1 MLAHQMK
8 ITVPS
13 NIQGKVNKPLHDTI
27 VSQIALD
34 LTKNYGGCTTTASTG
49 YYHSQSQGLILETVT
64 VIACAYHDYQY
75 DDMQASIKAYVALI
89 KEQMKQESIIV
100 QHENIAT
107 SFYV

>member
-13 NIQGKVNKPLHDTI
+13 NIQGRVNKPLHDSI

-34 LTKNYGGCTTTASTG
+34 LTENYGGCTTTASTG
-49 YYHSQSQGLILETVT
+49 YYSSHSQGLVLETVT

-75 DDMQASIKAYVALI
+75 DDMQASIQTYVTLI
-89 KEQMKQESIIV
+89 REKMLQESIIV